1 MIVPVA
7 TVWQQPGVP
16 LIDVEDIDSLAR
28 IAAHYERSIL
38 HERAEY
44 GDAFW
49 VCDES
54 GQFRYA
60 VLDPLWEAPA
70 LQTGWEA
77 PAEEAG
83 WEPEGAARLPEPEP
97 LDAQGWAPAPG
108 APPSPAPAPLPADE
122 IAAGDL
128 RRSLPAQTL
137 QFGAASPSAI
147 AHG

>member
-1 MIVPVA
+1 MAV
-7 TVWQQPGVP
+7 
-16 LIDVEDIDSLAR
+16 IDVADIDSLAR

-60 VLDPLWEAPA
+60 VLDPLW
-70 LQTGWEA
+70 QA
-77 PAEEAG
+77 PAEQDWMPADQDV
-83 WEPEGAARLPEPEP
+83 PAEPEP
-97 LDAQGWAPAPG
+97 LEVHGWAPSPG
-108 APPSPAPAPLPADE
+108 APPVPGEE

-128 RRSLPAQTL
+128 RPSLPVETL
-137 QFGAASPSAI
+137 QFGAASPSAL